1 MWQVLND
8 LSVGRK
14 LLVGFGLVVMLAL
27 GVAGAGFYSI
37 FALFE
42 RGDLMTGVAESQ
54 IHLLRAKVAQQTYL
68 HDGSTDT
75 ASRTEQSLHAV
86 QSRLQ
91 ALLDAHPQA
100 EQRQALE
107 DMKQGAS
114 EYQNLFAQL
123 RARRIGQAADPRLVE
138 ALEHQADKL
147 LTVAAAAY
155 VAPGKEMAAFNQ
167 QIVALIGITSL
178 VLLLVAGAAGL
189 LLHRQIVLPLQ
200 HAVMALGLIA
210 EGDLRAQIDIQRKD
224 ELGQLLASMR
234 VMVRGLRSLVERI
247 GGGVNELSSVA
258 SAFAEVSARAGGIAQ
273 RQSREAEQSS
283 SALVQMAASVQEVA
297 GNTQQASDAA
307 REAEQQARSG
317 AGMVAA
323 AVGQIDCLADGVQA
337 TRASMV
343 ALARE
348 SERVG
353 SVLDVIRSVAEQT
366 NLLALNAAIEAA
378 RAGDQGRGF
387 AVVADEVRALA
398 MRSQGA
404 TMEIATTI
412 ESLQALAQ
420 QAMAHSEDCLMQARK
435 AVEQTGRAND
445 SLQAITSSISLIEQ
459 MNHRI
464 AAAATQQSAVAEQVS
479 RSVVLVRDEAE
490 ASVTNASDC
499 ERYSDALMCL
509 SAELKQRVSRFQC

>member
-100 EQRQALE
+100 DQRPALE

-123 RARRIGQAADPRLVE
+123 RARRIDQATDPLLVE

-147 LTVAAAAY
+147 LRLAAAAY

-167 QIVALIGITSL
+167 QIIALIGITSL
-178 VLLLVAGAAGL
+178 VFLLVAGAAGL

-234 VMVRGLRSLVERI
+234 VMVR
-247 GGGVNELSSVA
+247 A
-258 SAFAEVSARAGGIAQ
+258 C
-273 RQSREAEQSS
+273 
-283 SALVQMAASVQEVA
+283 AAWLKE
-297 GNTQQASDAA
+297 
-307 REAEQQARSG
+307 
-317 AGMVAA
+317 
-323 AVGQIDCLADGVQA
+323 
-337 TRASMV
+337 
-343 ALARE
+343 
-348 SERVG
+348 
-353 SVLDVIRSVAEQT
+353 
-366 NLLALNAAIEAA
+366 
-378 RAGDQGRGF
+378 
-387 AVVADEVRALA
+387 
-398 MRSQGA
+398 
-404 TMEIATTI
+404 
-412 ESLQALAQ
+412 
-420 QAMAHSEDCLMQARK
+420 
-435 AVEQTGRAND
+435 
-445 SLQAITSSISLIEQ
+445 
-459 MNHRI
+459 
-464 AAAATQQSAVAEQVS
+464 SAVASMSCLPWLALSLTSVSEPAALHKGRVERLSRAFRHWYKWRQACRRWLAIRSRHPMLHVKPSSRHDQVPGWW
-479 RSVVLVRDEAE
+479 L
-490 ASVTNASDC
+490 
-499 ERYSDALMCL
+499 LP
-509 SAELKQRVSRFQC
+509 